1 MKRKLN
7 RLTELIYEQWE
18 VGYVLTPEFDSTG
31 EHSCFTP
38 IG

>member
-1 MKRKLN
+1 MGGRVCESDKAWLSDRKS
-7 RLTELIYEQWE
+7 T
-18 VGYVLTPEFDSTG
+18 LTPEFDSTG